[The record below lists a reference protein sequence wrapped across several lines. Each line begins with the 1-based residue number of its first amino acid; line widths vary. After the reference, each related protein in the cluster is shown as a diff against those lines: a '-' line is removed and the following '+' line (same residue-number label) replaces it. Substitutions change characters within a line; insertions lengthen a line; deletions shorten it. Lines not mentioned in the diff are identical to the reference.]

1 MNLPKTLPQVQ
12 IRRTKMLK
20 SILYT
25 FFLVFIAELGDKT
38 QLATMLLSAKS
49 NSIIAVFIGAS
60 FALICSSFIGVFA
73 GAYITKHVPP
83 HYIQNA
89 AGVLFI
95 AMGLLILKGK
105 I

>member
-1 MNLPKTLPQVQ
+1 MFKA
-12 IRRTKMLK
+12 
-20 SILYT
+20 ILST

-49 NSIIAVFIGAS
+49 NSVIPVFIGAS
-60 FALICSSFIGVFA
+60 IALICTSFIGVFA
-73 GAYITKHVPP
+73 GAYLAKYVSPQ
-83 HYIQNA
+83 YIQNV

-95 AMGLLILKGK
+95 LMGALILSGK

>member
-1 MNLPKTLPQVQ
+1 MIKT
-12 IRRTKMLK
+12 
-20 SILYT
+20 ILYT

-38 QLATMLLSAKS
+38 QLAIMLFSAKS
-49 NSIIAVFIGAS
+49 NSIMSVFIGS
-60 FALICSSFIGVFA
+60 CLALICSSFLGVFA

-95 AMGLLILKGK
+95 VMGLLILREN

>member
-1 MNLPKTLPQVQ
+1 ML
-12 IRRTKMLK
+12 RTV
-20 SILYT
+20 LYT

-49 NSIIAVFIGAS
+49 NSIMSIFIGS
-60 FALICSSFIGVFA
+60 SLALVCSSFIGVFA
-73 GAYITKHVPP
+73 GAYITKYIPP
-83 HYIQNA
+83 HYIQNS

-95 AMGLLILKGK
+95 AMGILILTGK

>member
-1 MNLPKTLPQVQ
+1 
-12 IRRTKMLK
+12 MLK
-20 SILYT
+20 GILYT

-49 NSIIAVFIGAS
+49 NSVMPVFIGAS
-60 FALICSSFIGVFA
+60 LALVCSSIIGVFA
-73 GAYITKHVPP
+73 GAYLSKYVPP
-83 HYIQNA
+83 NYIQNT

-95 AMGLLILKGK
+95 LMGALILSGK

>member
-1 MNLPKTLPQVQ
+1 
-12 IRRTKMLK
+12 MLK
-20 SILYT
+20 TILYT

-38 QLATMLLSAKS
+38 QLAIMLFSAKS
-49 NSIIAVFIGAS
+49 NSIMSVFIGS
-60 FALICSSFIGVFA
+60 CLALICSSFLGVFA

-95 AMGLLILKGK
+95 AMGLLILRGK

>member
-1 MNLPKTLPQVQ
+1 
-12 IRRTKMLK
+12 MLK
-20 SILYT
+20 GILYT

-49 NSIIAVFIGAS
+49 NSVTPVFIGAS
-60 FALICSSFIGVFA
+60 LALICSSIIGVFA
-73 GAYITKHVPP
+73 GAYLSRYVPP
-83 HYIQNA
+83 HYIQNT

-95 AMGLLILKGK
+95 LMGFLILSGK

>member
-1 MNLPKTLPQVQ
+1 MIKT
-12 IRRTKMLK
+12 
-20 SILYT
+20 ILYT

-38 QLATMLLSAKS
+38 QLAIMLFSAKS
-49 NSIIAVFIGAS
+49 NSIMSVFIGS
-60 FALICSSFIGVFA
+60 CLALICSSFLGVFA
-73 GAYITKHVPP
+73 GTYITKHVPP

-95 AMGLLILKGK
+95 VMGLLILREN